1 MLRFYDWIVSGM
13 PISEQPEWV
22 HLAPR
27 GGGDK
32 SGDAS
37 RWTSARKAEVV
48 VRILKGEPLDALSR
62 ELNISTAR
70 LAEWRDD
77 GLAALRT
84 GLGAGEA
91 PGADA

>member
-1 MLRFYDWIVSGM
+1 
-13 PISEQPEWV
+13 V

-27 GGGDK
+27 G
-32 SGDAS
+32 SGERPEDAA
-37 RWTSARKAEVV
+37 RWTSAKKAEVV
-48 VRILKGEPLDALSR
+48 VRILRGEPLDALSR

-84 GLGAGEA
+84 GLGAGESTR
-91 PGADA
+91 GDA

>member
-1 MLRFYDWIVSGM
+1 
-13 PISEQPEWV
+13 V

-27 GGGDK
+27 GGSDR
-32 SGDAS
+32 SDDPA

-84 GLGAGEA
+84 GLGAGESA
-91 PGADA
+91 GDDA

>member
-1 MLRFYDWIVSGM
+1 M
-13 PISEQPEWV
+13 
-22 HLAPR
+22 
-27 GGGDK
+27 
-32 SGDAS
+32 
-37 RWTSARKAEVV
+37 

-91 PGADA
+91 TGGDA